1 VFLFRLRKQ
10 KKKMDVNNRTDENL
24 KKKVYVCVGM
34 RDDPLLL
41 SGISAS
47 MVIRYMRLAKD
58 SKTDL

>member
-1 VFLFRLRKQ
+1 
-10 KKKMDVNNRTDENL
+10 MDVNNRTDENL
-24 KKKVYVCVGM
+24 KKKVYVRVGM